1 MPWLLVMS
9 RIMSA
14 HAGGGATAGGGL
26 GSTVAWPAGGEGG
39 LMPVS
44 MGRVLH
50 VASPERLVPPR
61 NAKDRKHPQSAQS
74 TGWGGCGCRRR

>member
-39 LMPVS
+39 LMPAGAGVARS
-44 MGRVLH
+44 KPRTPGTAEERQGQETPTISSIARLGRVWL
-50 VASPERLVPPR
+50 
-61 NAKDRKHPQSAQS
+61 
-74 TGWGGCGCRRR
+74 